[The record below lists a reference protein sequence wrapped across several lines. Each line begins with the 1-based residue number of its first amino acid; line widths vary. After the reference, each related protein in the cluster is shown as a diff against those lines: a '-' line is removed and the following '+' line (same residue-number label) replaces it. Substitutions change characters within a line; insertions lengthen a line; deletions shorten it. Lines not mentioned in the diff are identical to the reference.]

1 MLNTDDFTKRLT
13 ILFDNYG
20 LNASLFADK
29 IGVQRSSISHIL
41 SGRNKP
47 SLDFVIKILTVFP
60 EVDASWILSGKG
72 NFLKTELTV
81 VPKKVADS
89 APIQPLLLE
98 EKPADKLAAVEAKKH
113 ENSVENLAQKTVDS
127 DISKIVIFYKNGTFE
142 HFENLN

>member
-47 SLDFVIKILTVFP
+47 SLDFIIKILTIFP

-81 VPKKVADS
+81 LPKKVSDPT
-89 APIQPLLLE
+89 PISTVLID
-98 EKPADKLAAVEAKKH
+98 EKPIEIVAEIDKKKP
-113 ENSVENLAQKTVDS
+113 ENTASILPQKSIDTA
-127 DISKIVIFYKNGTFE
+127 ISKIVIFYKNGTFE
-142 HFENLN
+142 HFENFN

>member
-47 SLDFVIKILTVFP
+47 SLDFVMKVLTVFP

-72 NFLKTELTV
+72 NFLKTELASAQ
-81 VPKKVADS
+81 KKMVDS
-89 APIQPLLLE
+89 APIQPPIFE
-98 EKPADKLAAVEAKKH
+98 EKPIEILAEIDAKKL
-113 ENSVENLAQKTVDS
+113 EKLVENLPQKTANS
-127 DISKIVIFYKNGTFE
+127 AISKIVIFYKNGTFE
-142 HFENLN
+142 HFENG